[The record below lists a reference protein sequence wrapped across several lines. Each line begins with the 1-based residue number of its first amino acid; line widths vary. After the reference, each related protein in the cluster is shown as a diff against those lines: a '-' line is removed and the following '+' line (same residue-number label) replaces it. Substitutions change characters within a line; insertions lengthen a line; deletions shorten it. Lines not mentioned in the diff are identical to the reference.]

1 MKRYAPKIIMG
12 GYVLKKTIGSP
23 FNTFYSYS
31 NMATLWFY
39 HVWAKT
45 ISFSACVCTIMM
57 SLEKKEKE
65 KKNNKRIGCIVFT
78 IRVEGFFKGEIFIF
92 LYKDEVRNTA
102 AECQI
107 SASKTKW
114 PIRRIISK
122 FEKCY
127 SETLSSSL
135 AFDLVIILQKQFCI
149 W

>member
-1 MKRYAPKIIMG
+1 MKRYAPKIIMR
-12 GYVLKKTIGSP
+12 GYVLKETIESP
-23 FNTFYSYS
+23 SFNTFYSYS

-57 SLEKKEKE
+57 SLKK
-65 KKNNKRIGCIVFT
+65 KKKKKRIGCIVFT
-78 IRVEGFFKGEIFIF
+78 IRVQGLCKGEIFIF
-92 LYKDEVRNTA
+92 LHKDEVKNTS

-114 PIRRIISK
+114 LIRRIIRK

-127 SETLSSSL
+127 SETWNSSP